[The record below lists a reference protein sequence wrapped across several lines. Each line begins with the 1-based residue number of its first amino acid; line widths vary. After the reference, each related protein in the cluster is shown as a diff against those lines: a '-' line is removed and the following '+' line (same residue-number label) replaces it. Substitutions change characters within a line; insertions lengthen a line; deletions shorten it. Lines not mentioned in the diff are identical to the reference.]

1 MTPEAVVTFLGESLD
16 GGSLPEGPL
25 TLLPG
30 VVCRNVEVG
39 VRSVLRRVE
48 LVARASAPYRK
59 AVNQDALC
67 LATAIKEASA

>member
-16 GGSLPEGPL
+16 EGNLPEGPL

-39 VRSVLRRVE
+39 VRSILRRIE
-48 LVARASAPYRK
+48 LVARAPEPYRR
-59 AVNQDALC
+59 AVREDALC
-67 LATAIKEASA
+67 LANAIKEASA